1 MPDDRTPAPSAAEG
15 GAPPAPEASQG
26 GVEGGVRAALGG
38 WLFLFEQPR
47 RLRLALV
54 PAGVLLASSLI
65 LGPVGALGVGWRL
78 RHARHLRPWVRGA
91 LELGGLWVGV
101 LMAAALAVAL
111 CRPVCA
117 RLLDE
122 LDLHAV
128 SGAPGPRERAPAAA
142 PPPPPGVL
150 AALLPR
156 LGLVLLLLF
165 VLPLPVGLF
174 AGLTWLLREVF
185 VLPFRR
191 AGLGSAAQLHWMVA
205 NPGPLVGFLAIQLC
219 LLSLPLLDLLWLPA
233 ATVGAAILLRS
244 TDLGPP
250 RPGPQ

>member
-1 MPDDRTPAPSAAEG
+1 M
-15 GAPPAPEASQG
+15 
-26 GVEGGVRAALGG
+26 GG
-38 WLFLFEQPR
+38 WLFLFERPR

-65 LGPVGALGVGWRL
+65 LGPLGAFGVGWRL

-101 LMAAALAVAL
+101 LVAAALAVAL
-111 CRPVCA
+111 CRPVCSG
-117 RLLDE
+117 LLDE
-122 LDLHAV
+122 LELNTP
-128 SGAPGPRERAPAAA
+128 SEAPEPTEQAPADT
-142 PPPPPGVL
+142 PLPLPGAL

-165 VLPLPVGLF
+165 LLPLPVGLF
-174 AGLTWLLREVF
+174 AGLAWLLREVF
-185 VLPFRR
+185 ALPFRR
-191 AGLGSAAQLHWMVA
+191 AGLGSAEQLRWMVA
-205 NPGPLVGFLAIQLC
+205 NPGPLLGFLALQLC

-250 RPGPQ
+250 RPGPRRGARPTSSDVVRG